1 MEHKELQDLK
11 KGFTKGPGSPPGN
24 KITFFDKILK
34 KKKSLYLGFRDS
46 LPDSRE
52 PLN

>member
-1 MEHKELQDLK
+1 MERKEFRDLK
-11 KGFTKGPGSPPGN
+11 KGFTKDPGSPPGN
-24 KITFFDKILK
+24 RITFIDKTLK